1 MIISLIEEN
10 NNPLFAN
17 NSHFYE
23 IDPSKVDTTL
33 LKKTKTYKEY
43 QITFNHKEI
52 TVFCIVYRDDNNV
65 SYAYIPSYILPRR
78 AYPVAVYL
86 YAIALYLSSKLSM
99 RETAA
104 IVKKKFGLATF
115 SHSTISRV
123 LKRVSENMQ
132 HVTLEENAAEVE
144 SKVATTPTLRTDR
157 AWSESTKLKYLKAL
171 KFLNLV
177 LEGNEFSNGS
187 IINYDYH
194 RRTKKY
200 II

>member
-1 MIISLIEEN
+1 M
-10 NNPLFAN
+10 
-17 NSHFYE
+17 
-23 IDPSKVDTTL
+23 